1 MATGESLT
9 LCHLVTIGSSEYRN
23 TTVQVDGT
31 TSGVTTEWQGG
42 EAPTEGNANSIDSYV
57 YTVIKTGD
65 ATYTVLASLTQY
77 A

>member
-1 MATGESLT
+1 MDTGESLT
-9 LCHLVTIGSSEYRN
+9 VCFLVTIGSSEYRN
-23 TTVQVDGT
+23 TVVQVDGT

-42 EAPTEGNANSIDSYV
+42 AAPTEGNASSIDSYV

-65 ATYTVLASLTQY
+65 AAYTVLASITQY